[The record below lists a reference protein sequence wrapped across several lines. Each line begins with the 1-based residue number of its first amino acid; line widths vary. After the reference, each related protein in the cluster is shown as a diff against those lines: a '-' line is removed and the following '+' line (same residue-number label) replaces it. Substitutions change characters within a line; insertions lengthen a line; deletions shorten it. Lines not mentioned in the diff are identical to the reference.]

1 MFLASWELLLPSS
14 RSREMTSGYWNNLKL
29 ARKGLVVAVL
39 PVASLLL
46 GFAALCGLSMAERRA
61 QARIENT
68 LEVRN
73 QISRALAGIVMG
85 ESSARGFAVTRGD
98 EFREAFAAARE
109 EVTTALGRL
118 AVLIADNRSQE
129 VRLASIRNLLSDR
142 YRVSE
147 TIIAQARADVW
158 PSDPELATL
167 VFEGKKKTEALRGA
181 LLQMYNVEELLHA
194 QRTARLEQLR
204 DINVAA
210 TAATVALGIVGGL
223 VSILLLSQSIV
234 SRIQLIGDNA
244 ERLAAELPLQE
255 QEASRDE
262 IGCLNEQLKAT
273 SALLSGRTRAL
284 RESEARLQSILDNTS
299 SIVFMKDL
307 QGRFIMANPQFEK
320 LLGLN
325 RQALLGRDVHSMFP
339 AEFADVYR
347 ANDLQALASQEPLQF
362 EEIAPQADGERIF
375 LSIKFALRDAQGEPY
390 AICGIST
397 DITERKRAEEV
408 LRNSHNELERH
419 VQERTAELQKANGM
433 LRREVT
439 EHRETAETLKRTNA
453 QFLQAQK
460 MDALGQIAGGIAHDF
475 NNILT
480 TIMGYGML
488 LLQQLP
494 EEQRDG
500 SPIAEILRAS
510 ERAGALSKQ
519 LLGFSRPQP
528 TEPVVLCLNSVVE
541 NAEKMLVQAIGGRI
555 ILRKSLDPSLGN
567 VRADVGQVE
576 QLLLNLVINARDAIQ
591 STGEIEVRTENVS
604 LRAEDIKRETSTTD
618 FVSLTVSDTGSGIP
632 PELMARMFE
641 PFFTTKR
648 PGQGTGLGLATCSAI
663 VQQSDGWM
671 VCHSQPGKGARFT
684 IFLPRLSVAVDE
696 LFPVRENGALPN
708 GRETLL
714 VVEDEP
720 AVGNLFECLLRKL
733 GYDVIRAGHG
743 EEAERAIEERRERPI
758 DLVLTDLDMPRMDGT
773 ELVRRL
779 AHKNHDLKI
788 ILTSGNGDNFSRPED
803 SDSPFDF
810 LPKPFSM
817 QTLAQKVRE
826 VLDR

>member
-1 MFLASWELLLPSS
+1 
-14 RSREMTSGYWNNLKL
+14 MTSGYWNDLKL
-29 ARKGLVVAVL
+29 ARKGLVVVVS

-46 GFAALCGLSMAERRA
+46 GFAALYGLSLAEGRA
-61 QARIENT
+61 QARIEHT

-73 QISRALAGIVMG
+73 QISHALAGIVTG
-85 ESSARGFAVTRGD
+85 ESSARGFAITRD
-98 EFREAFAAARE
+98 QKFQEAFAKARE
-109 EVTTALGRL
+109 EVTKALARL
-118 AVLIADNRSQE
+118 AALISDNRSQ
-129 VRLASIRNLLSDR
+129 VDRLAGIRSLLSDH
-142 YRVSE
+142 YRVSQ
-147 TIIAQARADVW
+147 TVMAQAGVDAS
-158 PSDPELATL
+158 PSDSSLAAV
-167 VFEGKKKTEALRGA
+167 VFEGKNKTELLRGA
-181 LLQMYNVEELLHA
+181 LLEMDIEEELLHA

-210 TAATVALGIVGGL
+210 TAATVALGIIGGL
-223 VSILLLSQSIV
+223 VSISLLSRSIV
-234 SRIQLIGDNA
+234 SRIQLIGVNA
-244 ERLAAELPLQE
+244 KRLAAEHPLQE
-255 QEASRDE
+255 QQASRDE
-262 IGCLNEQLKAT
+262 IGRVNEQLKAA

-320 LLGLN
+320 LFGMS
-325 RQALLGRDVHSMFP
+325 QEALLGHDGHSLFP

-347 ANDLQALASQEPLQF
+347 ANDLLALASQEPLQF
-362 EEIAPQADGERIF
+362 EESTPQPDGEHIF
-375 LSIKFALRDAQGEPY
+375 LSVKFALRDAQGEPY

-397 DITERKRAEEV
+397 DITERKRAEQI
-408 LRNSHNELERH
+408 LRSSHDELEKH
-419 VQERTAELQKANGM
+419 VQERTVDLQKANTL

-453 QFLQAQK
+453 QLLQAQK
-460 MDALGQIAGGIAHDF
+460 MEALGQIAGGIAHDF

-494 EEQRDG
+494 EEERDS
-500 SPIAEILRAS
+500 SPVAEILRAS
-510 ERAGALSKQ
+510 ERAGALSRQ

-528 TEPVVLCLNSVVE
+528 TEPVVLSLNGVIE
-541 NAEKMLVQAIGGRI
+541 NAQKMLVQAIGGRI
-555 ILRKSLDPSLGN
+555 TLRTTLDPSLGN

-591 STGEIEVRTENVS
+591 GTGEIEIKTENVS
-604 LRAEDIKRETSTTD
+604 LRAEEIERETTSTD
-618 FVSLTVSDTGSGIP
+618 FVSLTISDSGSGIP

-671 VCHSQPGKGARFT
+671 ACQSQPGKGARFT

-696 LFPVRENGALPN
+696 LVPVRENGALPK

-743 EEAERAIEERRERPI
+743 EEAEKAIEERGERSI

-779 AHKNHDLKI
+779 AQKNHDLKV
-788 ILTSGNGDNFSRPED
+788 ILTSGNGDNFARAGNGEAR
-803 SDSPFDF
+803 FDF
-810 LPKPFSM
+810 LAKPFSM

>member
-1 MFLASWELLLPSS
+1 
-14 RSREMTSGYWNNLKL
+14 MTSGYWNDLKL
-29 ARKGLVVAVL
+29 ARKGLVVAIL
-39 PVASLLL
+39 PVACLLL
-46 GFAALCGLSMAERRA
+46 GFAALYGLSMAERRA
-61 QARIENT
+61 QARIQHT

-73 QISRALAGIVMG
+73 QISRALAGIVTA
-85 ESSARGFAVTRGD
+85 ESSVGGFAVTRGD
-98 EFREAFAAARE
+98 EFKEAFRAARS
-109 EVTTALGRL
+109 EVTVALARLTVLISDNREQDDRL
-118 AVLIADNRSQE
+118 AH
-129 VRLASIRNLLSDR
+129 IRNLLNDG

-147 TIIAQARADVW
+147 LIIAQAAADVSSSS
-158 PSDPELATL
+158 PQLAAL
-167 VFEGKKKTEALRGA
+167 VFEGKKKTEVLRDA
-181 LLQMYNVEELLHA
+181 LLQMDNVEELFHA
-194 QRTARLEQLR
+194 QRIARLEQLR

-210 TAATVALGIVGGL
+210 TAATVALGIVGGIT
-223 VSILLLSQSIV
+223 SILLFSRSIA
-234 SRIQLIGDNA
+234 SRVQAIGDDA

-255 QEASRDE
+255 RDFSKDE
-262 IGCLNEQLKAT
+262 IGRVSERLKVT
-273 SALLSGRTRAL
+273 SALLSSRTRAL

-307 QGRFIMANPQFEK
+307 EGRFIMANPQFEK
-320 LLGLN
+320 LFGRK
-325 RQALLGRDVHSMFP
+325 RQALLGRDVHAMFP

-362 EEIAPQADGERIF
+362 EEVVPQPDGERTF
-375 LSIKFALRDAQGEPY
+375 LSIKFALRDMQGEPY

-397 DITERKRAEEV
+397 DITERKKAEQI
-408 LRNSHNELERH
+408 LRNSHNELERR
-419 VQERTAELQKANGM
+419 VQERTAELQEANTM

-439 EHRETAETLKRTNA
+439 EHRETADTLKRTNA
-453 QFLQAQK
+453 QLLQAQK
-460 MDALGQIAGGIAHDF
+460 MEALGQIAGGIAHDF

-494 EEQRDG
+494 EEERDS

-528 TEPVVLCLNSVVE
+528 TEPVVLCLNSVVA

-555 ILRKSLDPSLGN
+555 MLRKSLDSSLGN
-567 VRADVGQVE
+567 VRADVGQME

-591 STGEIEVRTENVS
+591 SNGEIEIKTENVS
-604 LRAEDIKRETSTTD
+604 LRAEDIKRETTTTD

-671 VCHSQPGKGARFT
+671 VCHSQPGKGAHFT
-684 IFLPRLSVAVDE
+684 VFLPQLSVAIDE
-696 LFPVRENGALPN
+696 LVPVHENGALPN

-743 EEAERAIEERRERPI
+743 EEAERAIEERGAREI

-779 AHKNHDLKI
+779 AHKNHGLKI
-788 ILTSGNGDNFSRPED
+788 ILTSGNGENFCKPD
-803 SDSPFDF
+803 SEHPFDF